1 MRRRNADVL
10 SVRVGGRAFCRG
22 APPLSVKM
30 PVSDSDDAVATEFLE
45 PFMSALLNPAA
56 SSASEAVPRKP
67 GANAIIGS
75 FEKGLNIFEFLIH
88 ADEPVRIVDVARKF
102 DIDKSSALRF
112 LNTLERH
119 GLAQKNPLDKTY
131 TVGARIEYWAKSL
144 RQPRALVDI
153 ARPYLR
159 RLSEITGQT
168 SHLAIVEDDRAV
180 LIEVMPSDSVVS
192 VRQTAGDW
200 EPLYCTAVGKA
211 ILAHM
216 PPVERDKLIAQMHFR
231 RLTEK
236 TITSAKQLRRELDR
250 VLEER
255 VAFDDTEN
263 NPQVS
268 CIAAPLLDRQGFPLA
283 SVGISMVTSLHEGG
297 PRQQTAMI
305 AAVRRIADEITGS
318 LL

>member
-1 MRRRNADVL
+1 
-10 SVRVGGRAFCRG
+10 
-22 APPLSVKM
+22 
-30 PVSDSDDAVATEFLE
+30 
-45 PFMSALLNPAA
+45 MSALMTHD
-56 SSASEAVPRKP
+56 VPQAGETTPVKP

-75 FEKGLNIFEFLIH
+75 FDKGLNIFEFLIDS
-88 ADEPVRIVDVARKF
+88 DEPIRIVDVAREF

-144 RQPRALVDI
+144 RQPKALVEI

-159 RLSEITGQT
+159 KLSEMTGQT
-168 SHLAIVEDDRAV
+168 SHLAIVEDDRAI

-216 PPVERDKLIAQMHFR
+216 SPAEQERLIAQMHFR

-255 VAFDDTEN
+255 VAFDDAEN

-297 PRQQTAMI
+297 PRRQVSMI
-305 AAVRRIADEITGS
+305 AAVRRIADEITAS

>member
-1 MRRRNADVL
+1 MT
-10 SVRVGGRAFCRG
+10 F
-22 APPLSVKM
+22 
-30 PVSDSDDAVATEFLE
+30 SDSDIAAAADVD
-45 PFMSALLNPAA
+45 PFMPALTTSATPG
-56 SSASEAVPRKP
+56 SRETPPVKP
-67 GANAIIGS
+67 GANSIIAS
-75 FEKGLNIFEFLIH
+75 FDKGLNIFEFLIDS
-88 ADEPVRIVDVARKF
+88 DEPIRIVDVAREF

-144 RQPRALVDI
+144 RQPKALVDV

-159 RLSEITGQT
+159 RLSEMTGQT
-168 SHLAIVEDDRAV
+168 SHLAIVEDDRAI

-216 PPVERDKLIAQMHFR
+216 SPVEQDKLIAQMHFR

-255 VAFDDTEN
+255 VAFDDAEN

-283 SVGISMVTSLHEGG
+283 SVGISMVTSLYEGG
-297 PRQQTAMI
+297 PRQQVSMI

>member
-1 MRRRNADVL
+1 
-10 SVRVGGRAFCRG
+10 
-22 APPLSVKM
+22 
-30 PVSDSDDAVATEFLE
+30 
-45 PFMSALLNPAA
+45 MSALMTH
-56 SSASEAVPRKP
+56 AVPHAGEAAPVKP

-75 FEKGLNIFEFLIH
+75 FDKGLNIFEFLIDS
-88 ADEPVRIVDVARKF
+88 DEPIRIVDVAREF

-144 RQPRALVDI
+144 RQPKALVDI

-159 RLSEITGQT
+159 RLSEMTGQT
-168 SHLAIVEDDRAV
+168 SHLAIVEDDRAI

-216 PPVERDKLIAQMHFR
+216 SPAEQERLIAQMHFR

-255 VAFDDTEN
+255 VAFDDAEN

-283 SVGISMVTSLHEGG
+283 SVGISMVTSLYEGG
-297 PRQQTAMI
+297 PRQQASMI
-305 AAVRRIADEITGS
+305 AAVRRIADEITAS